1 MPRSTPPAIT
11 SPRARMQPVRPDPS
25 AFVNPWTFGCL
36 IRSLAWLRQTHG
48 ALPLPSPEGDPRQG
62 VPLEALFVPPRL
74 GPVPSLG
81 PVPAEG
87 SSDLLDVLENS
98 LHVAILAE
106 PGSGRTTLV
115 SWLVHALTD
124 PSRNPV
130 TDRLG
135 LLVPIVI
142 PLRALELDP
151 SVRTLDALLARLEG
165 LPFWTAGIEEVLP
178 ELLSLGQALFVVDDL
193 DSIDDPEL
201 QDALKEAILDGV
213 WRAPSCSWLITAEP
227 GSEDVLPPLDSLRDP
242 DDLPAS
248 LSALPLGPEPE
259 LSVWYLQPFGEVQV
273 RAFTQRWQALASP
286 AEEAGPRAEALF
298 AAIAGDSAARRLAAS
313 PAMLALLCV
322 VASARGGLPTDRA
335 ELHDWLVAGW
345 LTVLNNVPDAHLVP
359 VAARQA
365 WVEAMA
371 RAAEAERAASWQ
383 AWIRAGAPPSLEARV
398 RTPPISYEQA
408 TYLLR
413 SAQVALGL
421 PDPGAEVAARF
432 VFGASHRPG
441 VLVARGG
448 GLGFVRADQ
457 QRFLA
462 AVQVAADL
470 VIEADG
476 RADGE
481 RLAQAALET
490 VKNWSRTATSDQDL
504 RELFTVLGTREG
516 LTERVLHQLLGRR
529 RSRTLTELNDLG
541 PLAAALADGSAG
553 VPISARAREAAEH
566 LTDEAVARWARERGR
581 VPRWARNIEPLRGE
595 PDLPGLDLSGNGVLR
610 DISPL
615 AGMKLLSRI
624 DLRDCMGVGRI
635 DALGELPSLRWA
647 DLRGCTQ
654 VKELAPLRSSHEL
667 RWLDLSGTRVVDLE
681 ALAGLDSLH
690 ALVLSGCTGI
700 TDLGPLCAIR
710 SLRALVLSGCTGV
723 FDLSPLRRLPSGGTV
738 WVQGSGVRLVPAS
751 LRWTVLGL

>member
-1 MPRSTPPAIT
+1 MTRTFPPLDAPPR
-11 SPRARMQPVRPDPS
+11 PRLAPTRPDPS
-25 AFVNPWTFGCL
+25 AFLNPWAFGCL

-74 GPVPSLG
+74 GPVPAQG
-81 PVPAEG
+81 PVAAEG
-87 SSDLLDVLENS
+87 SSDLLDVLDNN
-98 LHVAILAE
+98 LHIAILAE
-106 PGSGRTTLV
+106 PGSGRTTLL
-115 SWLVHALTD
+115 SSLVHALTD

-135 LLVPIVI
+135 RLVPVVI

-151 SVRTLDALLARLEG
+151 SVRTLDALLRRLEG
-165 LPFWTAGIEEVLP
+165 LPFWTPGIDEVLP
-178 ELLSLGQALFVVDDL
+178 ELLALGQVLFIIDDL
-193 DSIDDPEL
+193 DAIDDPDL

-213 WRAPSCSWLITAEP
+213 WRAPSCSWLLTAEP
-227 GSEDVLPPLDSLRDP
+227 GSEDRLPPLESLREP
-242 DDLPAS
+242 EDLPAS
-248 LSALPLGPEPE
+248 LSALPQGPEPE

-273 RAFTQRWQALASP
+273 RAFTQRWQALAAP
-286 AEEAGPRAEALF
+286 AEEAGPAAEALF
-298 AAIAGDSAARRLAAS
+298 AAIAGDAAARRLAAS

-322 VASARGGLPTDRA
+322 VASARGGLPIDRA
-335 ELHDWLVAGW
+335 ELHDWVVAGW
-345 LTVLNNVPDAHLVP
+345 LAVLNNVPDAHLVP
-359 VAARQA
+359 VEARQA

-398 RTPPISYEQA
+398 RTPPIAYEQA
-408 TYLLR
+408 AYLLR
-413 SAQVALGL
+413 SAQVSLGL

-448 GLGFVRADQ
+448 GLGFVRADH

-462 AVQVAADL
+462 AVQVASDL
-470 VIEADG
+470 IVEPEG

-481 RLAQAALET
+481 RLARAALET
-490 VKNWSRTATSDQDL
+490 VKDWSRTATSDRDL
-504 RELFTVLGTREG
+504 RELFTVLGAREG

-553 VPISARAREAAEH
+553 VPISARAQEAAAR

-581 VPRWARNIEPLRGE
+581 VPRWARSLEPLRGDPE
-595 PDLPGLDLSGNGVLR
+595 LPGLDLSGNGVLR
-610 DISPL
+610 DLSPL
-615 AGMKLLSRI
+615 AGMRLLSRLDLRDCVGLSRI
-624 DLRDCMGVGRI
+624 D
-635 DALGELPSLRWA
+635 ALAELPSLRWA
-647 DLRGCTQ
+647 DLRGCAQ
-654 VKELAPLRSSHEL
+654 VKELAPLRSAHEL
-667 RWLDLSGTRVVDLE
+667 RWLDLSGTAVVDLE
-681 ALAGLDSLH
+681 ALAGLNSLH

-700 TDLGPLCAIR
+700 TDLSPLCAVR
-710 SLRALVLSGCTGV
+710 SLRALVLSGCVGV

-738 WVQGSGVRLVPAS
+738 WVQGSGVRIVPAG